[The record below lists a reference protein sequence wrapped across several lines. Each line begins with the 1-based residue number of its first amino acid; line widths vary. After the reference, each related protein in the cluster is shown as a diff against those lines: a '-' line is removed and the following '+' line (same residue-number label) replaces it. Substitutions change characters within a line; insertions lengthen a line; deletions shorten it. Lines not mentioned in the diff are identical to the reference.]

1 MKKHLHLI
9 FLLISLSTTILVA
22 NNIDYSP
29 LAINYKRSEYNALS
43 QNWAVTFDNNGT
55 AYFGNSGG
63 LLEFDGKEWKL
74 HQHLSKS
81 AIRSLYFDKKSNRL
95 YSGCFEDFGYWERNK
110 YGELIYTSLT
120 TNLDYSFSEERI
132 WSIKP
137 YKDEILFQSFSALF
151 SYNTVTKIVKSI
163 PLGGEIMFL
172 NSINNKVYLQAYLND
187 KKSGIA
193 LYNNKTLSI
202 INNSHLAQNGTIRF
216 FTLFNKEIIVG
227 DGKSGL
233 YKLQNNKINYWNCQ
247 ANQYLSSTDVNCAV
261 QIDSSR
267 LAIGTL
273 QNGVFIINTKGE
285 ILNHF
290 NRQSKLENNT
300 VLGIGVD
307 HEKNLWLA
315 MDNGITFL
323 DLHPS
328 VEYKIDLENAPSA
341 IYSVIKHKG
350 YLYIGTNNGVLYSKF
365 DKSLTDLDFKDL
377 KPLPGIPGHIWKLDL
392 LNNELLCSSNDG
404 IYSIDKGNITPLS
417 KISGGTDFITYHTN
431 TEDWLLESTY
441 SNIRVS
447 KRVNNKWQ
455 FSHFVDGFYA
465 SCRFIEIDHTGYL
478 WLSHEIKGLTRL
490 KLSED
495 LKTIIARKEFG
506 TSSGLPTDFGLN
518 VFKLSNQVI
527 VTTGEEIYTFDYLN
541 DKMVPYH
548 KLNNSLGRFK
558 KAVRIVNVDH
568 QHFWAITKNEAAY
581 IENKLDS
588 ITVKQIL
595 TLNEPYSFPDK
606 YQNISITD
614 NNSVLCLE
622 NGVAII
628 PNDGIGQSQQLPL
641 SISSVSN
648 EITGVNE
655 SSSKLPLNG
664 TESIKVKNKFNSFI
678 FHITTVNFGPN
689 KINYQ
694 YRIKNLNKNWIDSK
708 SKNIHRINNIPAGE
722 YIYQAQAVYSNGT
735 ASNIVEYKFEVLPK
749 WYASNQG
756 IVTIIIILIGSVT
769 FLILFNKRIIR
780 LQTTEIEEKHQE
792 KHKQDKFTIEQLKN
806 DVLEKELENLQ
817 EKLTIS
823 ANSLVE
829 KDKSITKIKDEL
841 NKIYKK
847 LEGRFPQKDYK
858 KILNV
863 IENQMT
869 RKRDILDFEQHF
881 RASQSGF
888 YDKLKK
894 EYPDLS
900 PSDLRLCSLLKMN
913 MNSKEIS
920 MILGITTRSVEV
932 SRYRLRKKMNL
943 NPEDNL
949 SDIIMR
955 F

>member
-1 MKKHLHLI
+1 MIKKI
-9 FLLISLSTTILVA
+9 FLLLTLTITTCSSYS
-22 NNIDYSP
+22 NSYSP
-29 LAINYKRSEYNALS
+29 LVINYKRSEYNALS
-43 QNWAVTFDNNGT
+43 QNWAVAFDNNGI

-74 HQHLSKS
+74 HQHMSKS
-81 AIRSLYFDKKSNRL
+81 AIRSLYFDKKNNRL
-95 YSGCFEDFGYWERNK
+95 YSGCFEDFGYWERNQ

-120 TNLDYSFSEERI
+120 SNLDYTFSEERI

-151 SYNTVTKIVKSI
+151 SYNIVTKIVKSI
-163 PLGGEIMFL
+163 PLDGEIMFL
-172 NSINNKVYLQAYLND
+172 NSINENVFLQIYVND
-187 KKSGIA
+187 RKSGIA
-193 LYNNKTLSI
+193 KYDEGKLSI
-202 INNSHLAQNGTIRF
+202 INNSLLAQNGTFRC
-216 FTLFNKEIIVG
+216 FTLFNNEIILG

-233 YKLQNNKINYWNCQ
+233 YILKNNKINFWECQ
-247 ANQYLSSTDVNCAV
+247 ANQYLPSTDVNCAV

-300 VLGIGVD
+300 VLGMGVD

-350 YLYIGTNNGVLYSKF
+350 YLYIGTNNGVLYSNF
-365 DKSLTDLDFKDL
+365 DKSLTDLDFTDL

-404 IYSIDKGNITPLS
+404 IYSIDKENITPLS
-417 KISGGTDFITYHTN
+417 KTSGSTDFITYHTN
-431 TEDWLLESTY
+431 SDDWLLESTY
-441 SNIRVS
+441 NNIRVS
-447 KRVNNKWQ
+447 RRVNNKWK
-455 FSHFVDGFYA
+455 FSHHVEGFYA
-465 SCRFIEIDHTGYL
+465 SCRFIEMDHTGYL

-495 LKTIIARKEFG
+495 LKKVIARKEFG
-506 TSSGLPTDFGLN
+506 TSSGLPTNFGLN
-518 VFKLSNQVI
+518 VFKFSNQVI

-541 DKMVPYH
+541 DKMVPYQ
-548 KLNNSLGRFK
+548 KLNSSLGRFK
-558 KAVRIVNVDH
+558 KAVRIVNVDN

-588 ITVKQIL
+588 ITIKQIL

-628 PNDGIGQSQQLPL
+628 PNDGIEQSEQLPL

-648 EITGVNE
+648 EIAGASE
-655 SSSKLPLNG
+655 SSNKLPLYTTNP
-664 TESIKVKNKFNSFI
+664 IQVKNKYNSFI
-678 FHITTVNFGPN
+678 FCIKTVNFGPN

-694 YRIKNLNKNWIDSK
+694 YRIKNLNNNWIDTK
-708 SKNIHRINNIPAGE
+708 SENIHHINNIPAGE
-722 YIYQAQAVYSNGT
+722 YIYQAKAMYSNGT
-735 ASNIVEYKFEVLPK
+735 TSNIVEYKFEVLPK

-756 IVTIIIILIGSVT
+756 IITIIIILVGSIT

-780 LQTTEIEEKHQE
+780 LQTSEIEEKHQE
-792 KHKQDKFTIEQLKN
+792 KHKQDKLTIEQLKN

-858 KILNV
+858 KVLDV

-869 RKRDILDFEQHF
+869 KKRDILDFEQHF

-949 SDIIMR
+949 SDIIMG